1 MSEAVDLNVA
11 HNIHV
16 PEWAAGHIAPTLPA
30 PQGPLS
36 TYQVIRGLM
45 RNPVET
51 WARELFER
59 PVATYDFGRQWV
71 FAMAPEYVSE
81 ILVGQQSNFPK
92 SELDRRILNRLVDDS
107 VLITRG
113 PRWRW
118 QRQAVAGVFQPSA
131 LKPIVP
137 IFTEAA
143 RRQCHSWLD
152 GRATSRVD
160 VDLTSLAFDIIQTS
174 MLGGQAATSS
184 AEAERQIEAFTRWI
198 PWEISY
204 FGMGLPSWFPHP
216 GSRTMANASRYLR
229 TELKSVIEQ
238 RRSEKSS
245 AQDLLD
251 RLLAATD
258 PETGKGMSDAYILDN
273 LLTFLIAGHETT
285 ASSLTWTLFLLAKY
299 PEWQERIAR
308 EVHNNVGDDEI
319 SAEHIS
325 KLDVTRQVLSEA
337 MRVYAPAP
345 MIARVAEQP
354 TGVLD
359 VDVSAD
365 ALIFLPLYVIHR
377 HELLWDKPEV
387 FWPERFT
394 RENMKSI
401 PKFAYMPFGSGPRTC
416 VGNSFA
422 MQESIVLLAEFM
434 RRVRFSLVDAEDP
447 VPVARITLRPR
458 GGLRLKVE
466 AVPS

>member
-1 MSEAVDLNVA
+1 MNVTTDPSA
-11 HNIHV
+11 ISRVRV
-16 PEWAAGHIAPTLPA
+16 PESAAYAIAPTLPA
-30 PQGPLS
+30 PQGPLT
-36 TYQVIRGLM
+36 TYQVIRGLL

-51 WARELFER
+51 WARELFEQ
-59 PVATYDFGRQWV
+59 PVATYNFGRQWI
-71 FAMAPEYVSE
+71 FAMAPEYVNE
-81 ILVGQQSNFPK
+81 VLVNQQANFPK
-92 SELDRRILNRLVDDS
+92 SELDKRILNRLVDDS

-137 IFTEAA
+137 MFSEAA
-143 RRQCHSWLD
+143 RTLSARWLE
-152 GRATSRVD
+152 GTGTSRVD
-160 VDLTSLAFDIIQTS
+160 VDLTRLAFDIIQNS

-216 GSRTMANASRYLR
+216 GSRTMSNASGYLR
-229 TELKSVIEQ
+229 RELTNVIQQ
-238 RRSEKSS
+238 RRNGSNGT
-245 AQDLLD
+245 QDLLD

-258 PETGKGMSDAYILDN
+258 PETGESMSDDYVLDN

-285 ASSLTWTLFLLAKY
+285 ASSLTWTLYLLAKY

-308 EVHNNVGDDEI
+308 EVHDVVGSDAL
-319 SAEHIS
+319 SADHIA
-325 KLDVTRQVLSEA
+325 KLDITRQVLSEA

-345 MIARVAEQP
+345 MIARVAERP
-354 TGVLD
+354 TRIRD
-359 VDVSAD
+359 VDVAAD

-377 HELLWDKPEV
+377 HEMLWDKPEV
-387 FWPERFT
+387 FWPERFA
-394 RENMKSI
+394 RENMRAI

-422 MQESIVLLAEFM
+422 MMESIALLAEFM
-434 RRVRFSLVDAEDP
+434 RRVRFSLADEADP

-458 GGLRLKVE
+458 DGLTLKIE
-466 AVPS
+466 PAQA

>member
-1 MSEAVDLNVA
+1 
-11 HNIHV
+11 
-16 PEWAAGHIAPTLPA
+16 
-30 PQGPLS
+30 
-36 TYQVIRGLM
+36 M

-51 WARELFER
+51 WARELFEE
-59 PVATYDFGRQWV
+59 PVASYNFGRQWV

-137 IFTEAA
+137 MFTETA
-143 RRQCHSWLD
+143 RRQSERWLE
-152 GRATSRVD
+152 GPPTSRVD
-160 VDLTSLAFDIIQTS
+160 VDLTRLAFDIIQRS
-174 MLGGQAATSS
+174 MLGGHAATSS
-184 AEAERQIEAFTRWI
+184 VEAERQIEAFTRWI

-216 GSRTMANASRYLR
+216 GSRTMARASRYLR
-229 TELKSVIEQ
+229 TELRSVI
-238 RRSEKSS
+238 RRRRE
-245 AQDLLD
+245 ADGMTDDLLD
-251 RLLAATD
+251 RLLAAKE
-258 PETGKGMSDAYILDN
+258 PETGERMSDDCVLDN

-285 ASSLTWTLFLLAKY
+285 ASSLTWTLYLLAKY
-299 PEWQERIAR
+299 PEWQERIAQ
-308 EVHNNVGDDEI
+308 EVHDVVGHDALTAD
-319 SAEHIS
+319 HIA
-325 KLDVTRQVLSEA
+325 KLDVTRKVLSEA

-345 MIARVAEQP
+345 MIARVAEQA
-354 TGVLD
+354 TRILD
-359 VDVSAD
+359 VDVEAD

-377 HELLWDKPEV
+377 HETLWDRPEV
-387 FWPERFT
+387 FWPERFS
-394 RENMKSI
+394 RENMKDI
-401 PKFAYMPFGSGPRTC
+401 PKFSYMPFGSGPRTC

-422 MQESIVLLAEFM
+422 MMESVALLAEFM
-434 RRVRFSLVDAEDP
+434 RRIRFRLTDDADP

-458 GGLRLKVE
+458 DGLTLAIE
-466 AVPS
+466 AA